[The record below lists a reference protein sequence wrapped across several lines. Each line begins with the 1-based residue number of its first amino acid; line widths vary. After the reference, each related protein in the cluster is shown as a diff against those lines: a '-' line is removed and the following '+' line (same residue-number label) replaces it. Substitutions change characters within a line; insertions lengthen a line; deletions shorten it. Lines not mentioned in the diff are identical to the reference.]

1 MLFLTPVG
9 QLTLGY
15 IENNLRCQFEKTKV
29 NKEPS
34 KTLINQLQKYLNGTQ
49 IDWFDVETP
58 EGPPFAMR
66 CWNACREI
74 PYGETISY
82 KDLAVRAGSPLASR
96 AAGQAMRNNPI
107 TIMTPCHRVVSSS
120 GKLHGYTGTT
130 NPQSIELKRKNY
142 LLTLEG
148 QTL

>member
-1 MLFLTPVG
+1 MLFVTPVG
-9 QLTLGY
+9 PLTLGY
-15 IENNLRCQFEKTKV
+15 IENNLRCHFGDACVDQ
-29 NKEPS
+29 EPS
-34 KTLINQLQKYLNGTQ
+34 KKLAKQLRLYLDGKQ
-49 IDWFDVETP
+49 IDWFEVDTP
-58 EGPPFAMR
+58 DGPPFAKC

-82 KDLAVRAGSPLASR
+82 KDLATRAGSPLASR
-96 AAGQAMRNNPI
+96 AAGQAMRNNPM
-107 TIMTPCHRVVSSS
+107 TILTPCHRVVSSS

-130 NPQSIELKRKNY
+130 NSQSIQMKRKNY